1 MPPTTDQQRGQTP
14 PGVCPHPGSV
24 PTRGLSP
31 VVIRTLSWNLPR
43 KEGAV
48 ITRLSRDESNARD
61 RALLAAGDLDRLFA
75 YYWEPVLSWIHTYAN
90 VRAGEA
96 DEIRQQVFERVIRE
110 IRAGR
115 TYPLPFGGAVFRIA
129 GWTTQGY
136 VQKAARCGEHEVSVG
151 DDDHEQPT
159 GPDPMREIEQ
169 MGEHEDLV
177 QRFDRLPER
186 ECTLMGYVYL
196 EDLSLLEAAAKMG
209 ISGNNAHQ
217 IHHRAK
223 RKLMEMITE
232 DME

>member
-1 MPPTTDQQRGQTP
+1 M
-14 PGVCPHPGSV
+14 
-24 PTRGLSP
+24 
-31 VVIRTLSWNLPR
+31 
-43 KEGAV
+43 
-48 ITRLSRDESNARD
+48 
-61 RALLAAGDLDRLFA
+61 GDLDRLFA

-115 TYPLPFGGAVFRIA
+115 TYPLPFGGAIFRIA

-136 VQKAARCGEHEVSVG
+136 VQKAARCGEHEISVG

-159 GPDPMREIEQ
+159 GPDPLREIEQ
-169 MGEHEDLV
+169 MGEHEDLL
-177 QRFDRLPER
+177 QQFDRLPER
-186 ECTLMGYVYL
+186 ERTLMGYVYL

-223 RKLMEMITE
+223 RKLMEMIAE
-232 DME
+232 DKE